1 MQKMKFVAVA
11 IAGLALAPVAVPVQ
25 AATPRSERF
34 LTDARQLI
42 ERGDLRAAAIQ
53 LRNSLREDPDN
64 LAARLEL
71 GLISLRLGD
80 LPGAEQALEVAR
92 ERGYELS
99 RVLPTLGGVL
109 LMQGK
114 VDRVLAIFTPGDRPP
129 AVEGEVMRIRGLALL
144 SRNRVDDAEQAFRR
158 ALELTPNATVHMGLS
173 RVAAM
178 RRDTAAARREV
189 DQALALDPNNVEALT
204 ARAEFKRESGDTAG
218 ALEDLERAIAQDQRS
233 VLARLMRASIA
244 IQQNQLDDA
253 NRDIDAV
260 LAIAPRYPL
269 ALYHRALARLR
280 AGDVNAAS
288 EAMQDIQAFANDYI
302 PALYLQGA
310 IQYAQNRL
318 EQAKRSLSR
327 VIQLDQ
333 NSVIARRLL
342 GAVHLRL
349 GETQQGYD
357 VLREALERAPN
368 DFGVLGLLGE
378 ASLRLGRN
386 DEAAQYFERGAQVD
400 TANTAM
406 STGLAMANLGAGRG
420 DLAIEQ
426 LEQVIARD
434 PTSRQAAQL
443 LIVSFIR
450 NRQFDRAVAVATELK
465 QRSPQS
471 PLPDL
476 YLGVIAGIQRNGPDS
491 ERHFRAALA
500 ISPSFAPA
508 IFNLTA
514 ILVAQ
519 NKLEEAEAAIRP
531 ALEQP
536 TNRERAMIA
545 MSEIEARRNRP
556 DQAVDWLT
564 RAAQAAPTAIDPR
577 LRLVLMFIA
586 RNEPRRALPTLS
598 ELLNLGP
605 NNASVLEV
613 AGRAYTAL
621 GDHVNAVAVYRRLV
635 SATSRSAQS
644 IYLLARAEI
653 AAGERTTARGTL
665 DEAISA
671 DRQFVPA
678 LHDRLALERELN
690 GIEAA
695 VAIAQRFRRDNPTS
709 AVPDIL
715 LGDMLS
721 AAGQLDSALQAYEA
735 GVPKGPSAEAVAK
748 AFETRLRLN
757 RTDEAIATVRAWLDQ
772 NPRSAPVRF
781 LLASHLI
788 LLHRYPDALR
798 ETTAL
803 AELDPS
809 NLIVQNNLAWLYG
822 ELRDPRA
829 METANRILAA
839 APQDPTIAGTVGWIY
854 VNNGRVQEGLE
865 LLRRSVGASPNNRN
879 TKFQLASALAQGSDT
894 ATARQLLQEILGDD
908 LQFIYRSDAEALL
921 ARLGQR

>member
-1 MQKMKFVAVA
+1 MWCASE
-11 IAGLALAPVAVPVQ
+11 
-25 AATPRSERF
+25 ATNR
-34 LTDARQLI
+34 
-42 ERGDLRAAAIQ
+42 
-53 LRNSLREDPDN
+53 
-64 LAARLEL
+64 
-71 GLISLRLGD
+71 
-80 LPGAEQALEVAR
+80 
-92 ERGYELS
+92 
-99 RVLPTLGGVL
+99 RVLPTLGAVL

-114 VDRVLAIFTPGDRPP
+114 IDRVLAVFTPGDRPP
-129 AVEGEVMRIRGLALL
+129 AVEGEVMRIRGMALL
-144 SRNRVDDAEQAFRR
+144 SRNRIDDAEQAFRR
-158 ALELTPNATVHMGLS
+158 AFELTPNAAVHMGLS

-178 RRDTAAARREV
+178 RRDSASARREV
-189 DQALALDPNNVEALT
+189 DQALALDPTNVDALT

-218 ALEDLERAIAQDQRS
+218 ALEDLERAIAQDQRNA
-233 VLARLMRASIA
+233 VARLMRASIA

-288 EAMQDIQAFANDYI
+288 EAMEDIQAFANDYI

-349 GETQQGYD
+349 GETQQGYE

-400 TANTAM
+400 TGNTGNTAM
-406 STGLAMANLGAGRG
+406 STGLAMANLGAGRS

-476 YLGVIAGIQRNGPDS
+476 YLGVIAGIRRNGPES
-491 ERHFRAALA
+491 ESHFRAALA

-531 ALEQP
+531 ALDQP
-536 TNRERAMIA
+536 ANRERAMIA

-556 DQAVDWLT
+556 DQAVEWLT

-586 RNEPRRALPTLS
+586 RNEPRRALPTVS

-605 NNASVLEV
+605 NNASALEV

-665 DEAISA
+665 DDAISA

-678 LHDRLALERELN
+678 LRDRLALERELN

-695 VAIAQRFRRDNPTS
+695 VAVAQRFRRDNPTS
-709 AVPDIL
+709 AIPDIL
-715 LGDMLS
+715 LGDMLV
-721 AAGQLDSALQAYEA
+721 AAGQLEPALQAYEA
-735 GVPKGPSAEAVAK
+735 GVPKGPSGEAVAK

-757 RTDEAIATVRAWLDQ
+757 RTDEAIAAVRAWLDQ

-788 LLHRYPDALR
+788 LLHRYPEALR

-854 VNNGRVQEGLE
+854 VNNGRVPEGLE
-865 LLRRSVGASPNNRN
+865 LLRRSVGALPSNRN

-894 ATARQLLQEILGDD
+894 ATARQLLQEILGDN
-908 LQFIYRSDAEALL
+908 LQFLYRSDAEALL

>member
-1 MQKMKFVAVA
+1 MQKMKYVA
-11 IAGLALAPVAVPVQ
+11 IALAGLALAPATAPVH

-80 LPGAEQALEVAR
+80 LPGAEQALDVVR
-92 ERGYELS
+92 ERGYELP
-99 RVLPTLGGVL
+99 RVLPTLGAVL

-114 VDRVLAIFTPGDRPP
+114 VDRILTVFTPGDRPP
-129 AVEGEVMRIRGLALL
+129 AVEGEVMRIRGMALL
-144 SRNRVDDAEQAFRR
+144 SRNRVDDAEQALRR
-158 ALELTPNATVHMGLS
+158 ALELTPNAAVHMGLS

-178 RRDTAAARREV
+178 RRDNAGARREV
-189 DQALALDPNNVEALT
+189 DQALALDPNNIEGLT
-204 ARAEFKRESGDTAG
+204 ARAEFKRDAGDVAG

-233 VLARLMRASIA
+233 ILARLMRASIA

-260 LAIAPRYPL
+260 LAISPRYPL

-280 AGDVNAAS
+280 ANDVNAAA
-288 EAMQDIQAFANDYI
+288 EAMQDIQAFANEYI

-310 IQYAQNRL
+310 IFYAQNRL
-318 EQAKRSLSR
+318 EQAKRSLTR

-349 GETQQGYD
+349 SETQQAYE
-357 VLREALERAPN
+357 VLREALERSPN

-386 DEAAQYFERGAQVD
+386 DEAAQYFERGAEGNA
-400 TANTAM
+400 ANTAM
-406 STGLAMANLGAGRG
+406 STGLAMANLGAGRS

-450 NRQFDRAVAVATELK
+450 NRQFDRAEAVATELK
-465 QRSPQS
+465 QRTPQS

-476 YLGVIAGIQRNGPDS
+476 YLGVIAGIQRNGPEA

-500 ISPSFAPA
+500 LSPNFSPA

-519 NKLEEAEAAIRP
+519 NKLAEAETAIRP
-531 ALEQP
+531 ALDQP

-556 DQAVDWLT
+556 DQAIDWLT
-564 RAAQAAPTAIDPR
+564 RAAQASPSAIDPR
-577 LRLVLMFIA
+577 LRLVLLFIA
-586 RNEPRRALPTLS
+586 RNEPRRALATVS
-598 ELLNLGP
+598 ELLTLGP
-605 NNASVLEV
+605 SNPAVLDV
-613 AGRAYTAL
+613 AGRTYMAL

-635 SATSRSAQS
+635 TATSRSAQS
-644 IYLLARAEI
+644 IYMLARAEI
-653 AAGERTTARGTL
+653 AAGERITARGTL
-665 DEAISA
+665 DDAISA

-678 LHDRLALERELN
+678 LRDRLALERELN

-695 VAIAQRFRRDNPTS
+695 SAIAQRFRRENPTS
-709 AVPDIL
+709 PIPDIL
-715 LGDMLS
+715 LGDML
-721 AAGQLDSALQAYEA
+721 ATAGQLDSALQAYEA

-757 RTDEAIATVRAWLDQ
+757 RTDEAIATVRAWLEQ

-788 LLHRYPDALR
+788 LLRRYQEALR

-809 NLIVQNNLAWLYG
+809 NLIVQNNLTWLYG

-829 METANRILAA
+829 MDTAARLIAA
-839 APQDPTIAGTVGWIY
+839 APQDPTIAGTVGWIF
-854 VNNGRVQEGLE
+854 VNNGRVPEGLE

-879 TKFQLASALAQGSDT
+879 TKFQLASALAQT
-894 ATARQLLQEILGDD
+894 NEAAAARQLLQEILSDD
-908 LQFIYRSDAEALL
+908 LQFLYRNDAEALQ
-921 ARLGQR
+921 ARLGAR